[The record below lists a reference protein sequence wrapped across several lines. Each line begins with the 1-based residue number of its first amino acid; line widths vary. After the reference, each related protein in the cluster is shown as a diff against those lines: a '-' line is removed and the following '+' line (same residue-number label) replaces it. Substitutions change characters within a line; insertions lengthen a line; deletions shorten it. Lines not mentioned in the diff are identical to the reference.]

1 MAQDSQSN
9 NYLLGR
15 NYTAATR
22 LNAQHYIW
30 NQQLGYNLHPDII
43 CPKDGARIADV
54 ATGTGMWLLEA
65 ARAYPNAQC
74 DGFDI
79 SLAQCP
85 PQIWLPNNVSLSI
98 WDIFQE
104 PPESFIGTYD
114 IVHVRLLT
122 LVIDH
127 DPVPVIKRIVK
138 LLKPGGYI
146 QWDEMDI
153 THSIVASVNDSVKIE
168 AMTRMDRIM
177 KSHSA
182 QHWILR
188 LAELLNQHG
197 FEHAQLHRVPQ
208 HLSYLKAQT
217 DLHTLSFAEVAA
229 NMPQSDERK
238 AEFTQ
243 LVADVYDESTKGAA
257 HGCAKVVF
265 VAQKASAW
273 NF

>member
-9 NYLLGR
+9 NHLLGR
-15 NYTAATR
+15 NYIAATS

-43 CPKDGARIADV
+43 HPKDGAKIADV
-54 ATGTGMWLLEA
+54 AAGTGMLLLEV
-65 ARAYPNAQC
+65 ARDYPNAQC

-85 PQIWLPNNVSLSI
+85 PQIWLPNNVSLSL

-104 PPESFIGTYD
+104 PPESFIGIYD
-114 IVHVRLLT
+114 IVHIRFLT

-127 DPVPVIKRIVK
+127 DPVPVINNIAK
-138 LLKPGGYI
+138 LLKPGGYL
-146 QWDEMDI
+146 QWDEMDT
-153 THSIVASVNDSVKIE
+153 THSIVARVNDSVKID
-168 AMTRMDRIM
+168 ATIRMDQLM
-177 KSHSA
+177 KRRNA
-182 QHWILR
+182 QSWIVR

-197 FEHAQLHRVPQ
+197 FENAQLHRVPQ
-208 HLSYLKAQT
+208 NFRYLKAQT
-217 DLHTLSFAEVAA
+217 DLHVLSFSEVAA
-229 NMPQSDERK
+229 NIPEGDERK

-243 LVADVYDESTKGAA
+243 LVADVFDESTKGAA

-265 VAQKASAW
+265 VAQKISAEKC
-273 NF
+273 